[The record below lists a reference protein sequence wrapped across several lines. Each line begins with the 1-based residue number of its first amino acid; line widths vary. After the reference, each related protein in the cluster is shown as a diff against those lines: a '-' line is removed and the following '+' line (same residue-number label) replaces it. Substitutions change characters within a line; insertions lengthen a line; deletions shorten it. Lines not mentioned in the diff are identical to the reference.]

1 MWGGKTVELAIH
13 SCYSQ
18 LARSW
23 LYTAAI
29 HSWLGAGYTQLLFTA
44 GQELAIHSYYTQLR
58 YTATIHIFQ
67 FICEYGAPVI
77 TRYPQ
82 AAGQ

>member
-44 GQELAIHSYYTQLR
+44 GQELAIHSYDTQLL
-58 YTATIHIFQ
+58 YTFSSSFASTVRLSSR
-67 FICEYGAPVI
+67 VI
-77 TRYPQ
+77 LKQ
-82 AAGQ
+82 LASDS